1 MVICGVVLSRESRV
15 AKAVV
20 FSADVQRR
28 AGSTNLE
35 QLGLTRKDGPG
46 KGLAADPLG
55 YIENKPWSCRKVS
68 SCLL

>member
-1 MVICGVVLSRESRV
+1 MSRESCD

-20 FSADVQRR
+20 FSADVQR